1 LIYYAFGLLAL
12 GLVLVTLEV
21 FFPSFGLLGT
31 LAACAVVGGGVV
43 AYSHDSGTVFLW
55 YLLVSIILIPAIL
68 LFALKIFPKTPIGKH
83 FTLGGPTFNP
93 REAQATEAGIE
104 ELMGKTG
111 ETITALRPAGIAV
124 IDDHRVDVVTRGE
137 MIGKGVTV
145 EVIKVEGNRIVVEEV

>member
-1 LIYYAFGLLAL
+1 MIYYAFGLLAL

-43 AYSHDSGTVFLW
+43 AYSHDPGTVFLW
-55 YLLVSIILIPAIL
+55 YLLVSIILIPSIL

-83 FTLGGPTFNP
+83 FTLSGPSFDP
-93 REAQATEAGIE
+93 REAQATEEGIE
-104 ELMGKTG
+104 DLVGKTG
-111 ETITALRPAGIAV
+111 ETITSLHPTGIV
-124 IDDHRVDVVTRGE
+124 SIDDRRVDVVTRGE
-137 MIGKGVTV
+137 MIDKGVTV